1 MTARTSAAASQ
12 PLFILAMDHR
22 ESLGRVVYGISG
34 EPTPEAKQRISAG
47 KRLVFAGLSAA
58 LGRGTDPQ
66 TTGVL
71 VDERY
76 GAEVAR
82 AARAVGLTLAM
93 PIERSGQHWF
103 MLEFGTL
110 AESAWLDH
118 LAVFDP
124 HFAKVLVRDNPDFDE
139 SKRRRQQEDLAKASA
154 ALRAAKRPLL
164 LELLVPATDAQRAT
178 HGARYDIALRPELT
192 ERVMRELQSAGV
204 EPDIWKIEGL
214 DRAEDAARMVVVAQA
229 GGRSG
234 VRCIVL
240 GRDAPA
246 VDLDRWLRVAAGVE
260 GFRGF
265 AIGRSIWEQPL
276 MDQLAGK
283 IDEQEAIE
291 RIAAS
296 YQHYV
301 SVYSGLAAAGA
312 AELHAT

>member
-1 MTARTSAAASQ
+1 MSARTSAEASQ

-22 ESLGRVVYGISG
+22 ESLGRVVYGITG
-34 EPTPEAKQRISAG
+34 EPTPEARQRISAG

-58 LGRGTDPQ
+58 LGRGADPK

-82 AARAVGLTLAM
+82 AARAAGLTLAM

-103 MLEFGTL
+103 MLEFGSL
-110 AESAWLDH
+110 GESAWLDH
-118 LAVFDP
+118 LATFDP
-124 HFAKVLVRDNPDFDE
+124 HYAKVLVRDNPDFDAQ
-139 SKRRRQQEDLAKASA
+139 KRRQQQADLAKASA
-154 ALRAAKRPLL
+154 ALRAAKRPLI
-164 LELLVPATDAQRAT
+164 LELLVPATDEQRAT
-178 HGARYDIALRPELT
+178 HGKRYDLALRPELT
-192 ERVMRELQSAGV
+192 ERVIRELQSAGV
-204 EPDIWKIEGL
+204 EPAIWKIEGL
-214 DRAEDAARMVVVAQA
+214 DRVEDAERMVAVAQS
-229 GGRSG
+229 GGRGG

-240 GRDAPA
+240 GRDAPEA
-246 VDLDRWLRVAAGVE
+246 DLDRWLRLAAGVE

-276 MDQLAGK
+276 MDQVAGK
-283 IDEQEAIE
+283 IDDQTAIE

-301 SVYSGLAAAGA
+301 AAYRGAAAWGV
-312 AELHAT
+312 AELHAP